1 MSAACS
7 CLALCTQGSAAL
19 AGMSQAA
26 RPPFHGAAL
35 LRGPAEDG
43 SQLPRAPPRPRRSDA
58 PAPPP
63 SATFRRPG
71 VPARG
76 AAPRRACG
84 WARGRRQGRSG
95 ACSSAAV
102 SPGRQIGHLDGLA
115 MTAAMRQRFD
125 RFLHEKNC
133 MTAVL
138 ERIESKTGVS
148 RTYIA
153 TGELR
158 PPPAPLSPAGLPVRR
173 SGPGAPR
180 TGAAGEGRKGPWCR
194 SWLRAQRPRPSRSSS
209 PSAAALGRPGWRGGG
224 R

>member
-1 MSAACS
+1 
-7 CLALCTQGSAAL
+7 
-19 AGMSQAA
+19 MSQAA
-26 RPPFHGAAL
+26 RPPFHGASTA
-35 LRGPAEDG
+35 
-43 SQLPRAPPRPRRSDA
+43 PRAGGRWLPAPSR

-63 SATFRRPG
+63 AERRPRPATFRHLPPAGCARARCRPPPRLWVG
-71 VPARG
+71 PR
-76 AAPRRACG
+76 AAPGA
-84 WARGRRQGRSG
+84 GRSG

-102 SPGRQIGHLDGLA
+102 SPGLQIGHLDGLA

-138 ERIESKTGVS
+138 ERIESKTGVN

-180 TGAAGEGRKGPWCR
+180 TGATGEGRKGPWCR
-194 SWLRAQRPRPSRSSS
+194 SWLRLRAQRPRPSRSSS